1 MSEEFKLSNDKCIR
15 EQVYDAIGKCD
26 SGNYDQGYCVEKEY
40 IGEPTEYCR
49 LTPAT
54 DILMNHKCYGPKP
67 TINGGCAN
75 NDKIINGK
83 CVDLDSYYD
92 ADWIC
97 QIEGK
102 IQYVKAGEK
111 CYKETKTKP
120 TSYYCDGN
128 DILNGTKCEIQ
139 EIEDARKEITCPNGT
154 IPIDDGS
161 RCLNLNKTVA
171 KESGFICEGENSR
184 LEGNMCVIYEMIEA
198 KFN

>member
-1 MSEEFKLSNDKCIR
+1 
-15 EQVYDAIGKCD
+15 
-26 SGNYDQGYCVEKEY
+26 
-40 IGEPTEYCR
+40 
-49 LTPAT
+49 
-54 DILMNHKCYGPKP
+54 MNHKCYGPKP
-67 TINGGCAN
+67 TINGGCLN
-75 NDKIINGK
+75 GDKLINGG
-83 CVDLDSYYD
+83 CVDMNSYYD

-128 DILNGTKCEIQ
+128 GILNGTKCEIQ
-139 EIEDARKEITCPNGT
+139 EIEDARKERTCPNGT

-184 LEGNMCVIYEMIEA
+184 LKGNMCVIYEMIEA